1 MGKSTKQESKQT
13 NEPPKWAKPALERA
27 GHDALALYDSG
38 SGYNTYTGPTQAGL
52 SDVTLGGMNG
62 ILAATGF
69 KGAPVSNQSI
79 NANIPNVQAIM
90 QQALANKPQPAMAQS
105 NSLWGGAAPQ
115 EGPNERRLR
124 EMYEKRNGEGS
135 WAEKKQKD
143 QDAQYAPKTWRTG
156 GR

>member
-1 MGKSTKQESKQT
+1 MGKSTKQETKQE
-13 NEPPKWAKPALERA
+13 NSPPAWAKPALERA
-27 GHDALALYDSG
+27 GKDALALYDSG

-62 ILAATGF
+62 ILAATGYR
-69 KGAPVSNQSI
+69 GGPVSNQSI

-90 QQALANKPQPAMAQS
+90 QQALANKPKPAMAQS

-115 EGPNERRLR
+115 EGPNEKRLR
-124 EMYEKRNGEGS
+124 EIYEKRNGEGS
-135 WAEKKQKD
+135 WAQKKQKD
-143 QDAQYAPKTWRTG
+143 QDAQYAPKMRTS